1 MNNNNSIPP
10 TPASPKPVAPVSEHT
25 AGFSGYFPT
34 WCPGCGNFGIW
45 QALKMTFNKMKFDPD
60 RLSIVFGIGCS
71 GNMNDFLWANSFH
84 ALHGRAIPNAIGIKI
99 ANHDLPV
106 VVIVGDGDCYG
117 EGGNH
122 FLHAARGNHDITV
135 IVHDNRVYGL
145 TTGQVAPT
153 ASQGFKSKST
163 PQGIIEVPVN
173 PIALAVSQGA
183 TFVAQGFSGDMN
195 QLVELIEK
203 GVAHKGFSLVN
214 IFQPC
219 VTFNQ
224 INSYNWYRDRI
235 YKLTSENHNPRDLNS
250 AWQKSQEVTEKIPL
264 GVVYDVDRPTYTDS
278 LPQLSG
284 KPLLD
289 SALNIDLAQFINDF
303 V

>member
-1 MNNNNSIPP
+1 MQNMENNF
-10 TPASPKPVAPVSEHT
+10 K
-25 AGFSGYFPT
+25 GYFPT

-45 QALKMTFNKMKFDPD
+45 AAVKNAFAALQYNPD
-60 RLSIVFGIGCS
+60 NIAVVFGIGCS

-84 ALHGRAIPNAIGIKI
+84 ALHGRSIPNAIGIKI
-99 ANHDLPV
+99 ANHQLPV
-106 VVIVGDGDCYG
+106 VAIVGDGDCYG

-163 PQGIIEVPVN
+163 PQGIIEMPVN
-173 PIALAVSQGA
+173 PLALALTQGA
-183 TFVAQGFSGDMN
+183 TFVSQGFSGDIPH
-195 QLVELIEK
+195 LTDLI
-203 GVAHKGFSLVN
+203 VAAVKHRGFSLINV
-214 IFQPC
+214 FQPC

-224 INSYNWYRDRI
+224 ENSYAWYRQRV
-235 YKLTSENHNPRDLNS
+235 YKLNPDSYDAVNFNL
-250 AWQKSQEVTEKIPL
+250 ALEKTFELEEKIPI
-264 GVVYDVDRPTYTDS
+264 GIIYQVKRATYTDNLS
-278 LPQLSG
+278 QLQET
-284 KPLLD
+284 PLTEAKKGIVLEK
-289 SALNIDLAQFINDF
+289 FINEF